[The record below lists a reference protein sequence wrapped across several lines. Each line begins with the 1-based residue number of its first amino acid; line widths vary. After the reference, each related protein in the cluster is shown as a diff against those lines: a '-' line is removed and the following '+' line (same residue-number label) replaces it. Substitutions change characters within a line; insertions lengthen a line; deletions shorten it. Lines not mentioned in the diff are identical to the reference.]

1 MPANSRPMNKGAKV
15 ETIPVKDSE
24 GIMASEAGSPMLERV
39 TVVVV
44 VDTAPILAAEED
56 GGTLV

>member
-1 MPANSRPMNKGAKV
+1 MNKGAKV